1 MYFMLIIILIV
12 TLIVTFL
19 SSAVILSK
27 YIDFAKFMIDRK
39 NTKEC
44 LSRQK
49 YQDVQKIY
57 IDREENIIIDVEAE
71 EINTVMSC
79 KILENK
85 HVKG

>member
-1 MYFMLIIILIV
+1 MLIILIV
-12 TLIVTFL
+12 ILVATFL
-19 SSAVILSK
+19 SSVIILSK

-71 EINTVMSC
+71 EINTVMPG

-85 HVKG
+85 YLKG

>member
-1 MYFMLIIILIV
+1 MYFMLIILIV

>member
-1 MYFMLIIILIV
+1 MYFMLIILIV

-71 EINTVMSC
+71 EINTVMSY